1 MFGDEREHFLIDWV
15 KDATV
20 TCTRGVVRVLFLE
33 GVMRS
38 FRRCIQGASLV
49 SVGLLSAC
57 AGRDYVS
64 DMYTP
69 NFGLRV
75 FSHFDA
81 SADPDPMAVANG
93 LYAPQPLQAPCY
105 SCSSESGFKWGSWA
119 P

>member
-1 MFGDEREHFLIDWV
+1 MHSL
-15 KDATV
+15 
-20 TCTRGVVRVLFLE
+20 L
-33 GVMRS
+33 
-38 FRRCIQGASLV
+38 RCIQGTLLV
-49 SVGLLSAC
+49 SVGLLAGC

-75 FSHFDA
+75 FPHFDA

-105 SCSSESGFKWGSWA
+105 RCAAQSQFNGSGWA